1 MQAIFTIQ
9 YFFVALPIYNGF
21 LLLGYSTIFTMLPVF
36 SLVLDEDISRE
47 VALEYPI
54 LYKTTQAGNEL
65 NAETFIY
72 WVIMSVYQGA
82 VIMILIDLLLGVE
95 SFYMISTISFTCLI
109 LIEFLN
115 LITAVIITLY
125 SSTAY
130 RYCKSSAFFCQ
141 FWYTLPHCS
150 SCETPSTAD
159 NSSPPYTYPQR

>member
-1 MQAIFTIQ
+1 
-9 YFFVALPIYNGF
+9 
-21 LLLGYSTIFTMLPVF
+21 MLPVF

-82 VIMILIDLLLGVE
+82 LIMILIDLLLGVE

-130 RYCKSSAFFCQ
+130 R
-141 FWYTLPHCS
+141 
-150 SCETPSTAD
+150 
-159 NSSPPYTYPQR
+159 